1 MADFVKPEELE
12 NKPFNIL
19 EELEREETFT
29 EGEINQAK
37 KLKDYL
43 VSSGGNKELYLFL
56 EKSLKNIQAREFKN
70 YRERKEQA
78 TREAFNSSLPYKD
91 D

>member
-1 MADFVKPEELE
+1 MADFVKREEIE

-19 EELEREETFT
+19 EELEQEETFT
-29 EGEINQAK
+29 EGEINQARQL
-37 KLKDYL
+37 KLYL
-43 VSSGGNKELYLFL
+43 ASSKANNELYLFL
-56 EKSLKNIQAREFKN
+56 EKSLKNIQAKEIKY
-70 YRERKEQA
+70 YRESKEQA